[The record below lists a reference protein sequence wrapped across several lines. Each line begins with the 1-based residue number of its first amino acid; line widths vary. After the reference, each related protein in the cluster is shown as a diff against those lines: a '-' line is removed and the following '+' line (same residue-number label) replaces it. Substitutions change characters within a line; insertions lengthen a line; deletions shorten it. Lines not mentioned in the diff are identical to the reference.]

1 MGYDHMSVEVQ
12 SEMVCSGKQCSGAAQ
27 HSAQGTRSKH
37 EDDGC
42 LVPWLR
48 VLPDYF
54 SNLPEGTIKEC
65 STMERSFY
73 SLDLLPIWTGL
84 WQVIWS
90 YSRAGTNWSSDQDHG
105 EPT

>member
-42 LVPWLR
+42 LVPWLG

-65 STMERSFY
+65 STMERSFLQFGPAPY
-73 SLDLLPIWTGL
+73 LDRPLASHLELFQGWYKL
-84 WQVIWS
+84 VV
-90 YSRAGTNWSSDQDHG
+90 
-105 EPT
+105 